1 MTQAKA
7 TVKGRGP
14 ELFGRGIDLLFGD
27 DETASHHAPHQS
39 ADDSDDMKILEASA
53 SDSDVMP
60 TKVPQAPAV
69 VPAGNGN
76 GHGPL
81 FSEADVDE
89 FLRMAAEAFLRVQTQ
104 KRQQLLTM
112 QPSRGAVAWDSN
124 ATPVELSQDDDLAG
138 FELDLPPLPD
148 DPSVDPGAALDM
160 QPGESAN
167 PTPNT
172 EQVIAGDFSAD
183 DAVLELDLDVPPLP
197 EQQDV
202 PDVRI
207 DEQPAAPAPVPVEV
221 TQPPPVMT
229 DPIAAPEDHA
239 MPDQPIP
246 DEPVNQPAV
255 SENGQP
261 RTVAPPGV
269 TVSGPVTTLNGS
281 KTIPED
287 SELSATLVDRELP
300 TMSRKEIE
308 EILER
313 LPKSDLRALD
323 KQIDQL
329 YEDVTKLF
337 SGKRREITVAFEIL
351 RKARII
357 LLKDPEQFAEA
368 EYYVRQVQARVHQV
382 RQSNEEG
389 SHFWP
394 RILVYQTGWLA
405 VLSIIALITT
415 VNGAAFVGWIAFLLG
430 VPPASASVGWA
441 VLFISTLAWGGIG
454 GATAAMWSLY
464 YHISVQRDYEP
475 IENLWYYT
483 QPLIGMVLGGIV
495 FLIMGSGF
503 LIVQATPTAGDAA
516 IGARLVPAVIAV
528 IAGFRQTVVLDMIE
542 RIVGLIAPTP
552 KEPDSG
558 ASTGELSI

>member
-69 VPAGNGN
+69 VSAGNGN

-112 QPSRGAVAWDSN
+112 QPSRGAVAWDGS

-148 DPSVDPGAALDM
+148 DPSVDTGAALDM

-197 EQQDV
+197 KQQDV
-202 PDVRI
+202 PDDRI

-221 TQPPPVMT
+221 TQPPPVIT

-239 MPDQPIP
+239 MPDQPVL

-261 RTVAPPGV
+261 RAVAPPGV

>member
-69 VPAGNGN
+69 VSAGNGN

-112 QPSRGAVAWDSN
+112 QPSRGAVAWDGS

-148 DPSVDPGAALDM
+148 DPSDDPGAPLDM

-261 RTVAPPGV
+261 RAVAPPGV

>member
-39 ADDSDDMKILEASA
+39 ADDSDDMKMLEASA

-60 TKVPQAPAV
+60 AKVPQAPAV
-69 VPAGNGN
+69 VSAGNGN

-112 QPSRGAVAWDSN
+112 QPSRGAVAWDGS

-148 DPSVDPGAALDM
+148 DPSVDTGAALDM

-261 RTVAPPGV
+261 RAVAPPGV

>member
-1 MTQAKA
+1 MALAKA
-7 TVKGRGP
+7 TVKGQGP
-14 ELFGRGIDLLFGD
+14 ELFGRGIDLLFGGE
-27 DETASHHAPHQS
+27 ETESRRAPILPVDASS
-39 ADDSDDMKILEASA
+39 ADEPLEAPIRGEEATLAGEPEA
-53 SDSDVMP
+53 SGVASFS
-60 TKVPQAPAV
+60 
-69 VPAGNGN
+69 NGAAS
-76 GHGPL
+76 GPV
-81 FSEADVDE
+81 FTEADVDQ

-104 KRQQLLTM
+104 KRQQVLAM
-112 QPSRGAVAWDSN
+112 QPSRSVAARDVTPAQVESPQDGAIAD
-124 ATPVELSQDDDLAG
+124 
-138 FELDLPPLPD
+138 FELDLPPLPENA
-148 DPSVDPGAALDM
+148 SV
-160 QPGESAN
+160 EFSAN
-167 PTPNT
+167 FETALISGVEPVENT
-172 EQVIAGDFSAD
+172 ETMGANDFSQAED
-183 DAVLELDLDVPPLP
+183 GPVLELDLPPLP
-197 EQQDV
+197 GQQDAAEV
-202 PDVRI
+202 PI
-207 DEQPAAPAPVPVEV
+207 AEQPATPDPVDDTLLHPLA
-221 TQPPPVMT
+221 T
-229 DPIAAPEDHA
+229 DVIAATEDHA
-239 MPDQPIP
+239 MSDQPAP
-246 DEPVNQPAV
+246 DESANQPVV

-261 RTVAPPGV
+261 RKVAPPGV
-269 TVSGPVTTLNGS
+269 TVSGPVTTLSGG
-281 KTIPED
+281 KATPED
-287 SELSATLVDRELP
+287 GELSATLVDRDLP
-300 TMSRKEIE
+300 TMTRKEIE

-329 YEDVTKLF
+329 YEDVTQLF

-357 LLKDPEQFAEA
+357 MLKDPEQFAEA
-368 EYYVRQVQARVHQV
+368 EFYVRQVQARVHQV
-382 RQSNEEG
+382 RQSNEAG
-389 SHFWP
+389 GRFWP

-405 VLSIIALITT
+405 VLSTVALITT
-415 VNGAAFVGWIAFLLG
+415 VNGAAFVAWIAFLLG

-503 LIVQATPTAGDAA
+503 LVVQATPTAGDAA

-552 KEPDSG
+552 KELG
-558 ASTGELSI
+558 REASTEELTI